1 MISISNLKNDKD
13 LEIIA
18 EAYSNYYANSVLEEK
33 WTTPSALKM
42 FKYFY
47 DKNPDLLFVA
57 YDEENWI
64 RINCQFIDDSNNI
77 DAKKAII
84 NEFDWAEEAGYTLDN
99 PDFQALY
106 IANAD
111 VTIADSDGNILSS
124 YKFKTK
130 IVKLYCYFFYNLLK
144 YY

>member
-1 MISISNLKNDKD
+1 MEETFEFLKKRTQVNYVSTINGNKPSCRPFGDPVLFNNKIYV
-13 LEIIA
+13 LTNKQKNVSKQIA
-18 EAYSNYYANSVLEEK
+18 INNNVCI
-33 WTTPSALKM
+33 
-42 FKYFY
+42 
-47 DKNPDLLFVA
+47 VA

-64 RINCQFIDDSNNI
+64 RINCQLIDDSNNI

-111 VTIADSDGNILSS
+111 AKIYDEDGNVISS
-124 YKFKTK
+124 HKF
-130 IVKLYCYFFYNLLK
+130 
-144 YY
+144 

>member
-1 MISISNLKNDKD
+1 MNETYKFLKENTQVNFVSTINEGKPSCRPFGDPVLFDNKIYVLTNKQKNVSKQISINNNVC
-13 LEIIA
+13 I
-18 EAYSNYYANSVLEEK
+18 
-33 WTTPSALKM
+33 
-42 FKYFY
+42 
-47 DKNPDLLFVA
+47 VA

-64 RINCQFIDDSNNI
+64 RINCMLIDDSNNI

-111 VTIADSDGNILSS
+111 VMIADSDGNIISS
-124 YKFKTK
+124 YKF
-130 IVKLYCYFFYNLLK
+130 
-144 YY
+144 

>member
-124 YKFKTK
+124 YKF
-130 IVKLYCYFFYNLLK
+130 
-144 YY
+144 

>member
-1 MISISNLKNDKD
+1 MEETFEFLKKRTQVNYVSTINGNKPSCRPFGDPVLFDNKIYV
-13 LEIIA
+13 LTNKQKNVSKQIA
-18 EAYSNYYANSVLEEK
+18 VNNNVCI
-33 WTTPSALKM
+33 
-42 FKYFY
+42 
-47 DKNPDLLFVA
+47 VA

-64 RINCQFIDDSNNI
+64 RINCQLIDDSNNI

-111 VTIADSDGNILSS
+111 ATIYDEDGNVVSS
-124 YKFKTK
+124 HKF
-130 IVKLYCYFFYNLLK
+130 
-144 YY
+144 

>member
-1 MISISNLKNDKD
+1 MEETFEFLKERTKVNYVSTLNGNKPSCRPFGDPVLFDNKIYV
-13 LEIIA
+13 LTNKQKNVSKQIA
-18 EAYSNYYANSVLEEK
+18 VNNNVCI
-33 WTTPSALKM
+33 
-42 FKYFY
+42 
-47 DKNPDLLFVA
+47 VA

-64 RINCQFIDDSNNI
+64 RINCQLIDDSDNI

-111 VTIADSDGNILSS
+111 VTIADSDGNIISL
-124 YKFKTK
+124 YKF
-130 IVKLYCYFFYNLLK
+130 
-144 YY
+144 

>member
-1 MISISNLKNDKD
+1 MEETFEFLKKRTQVNYVSTINGNKPSCRPFGDPVLFDNKIYV
-13 LEIIA
+13 LTNKQKNVSKQIA
-18 EAYSNYYANSVLEEK
+18 VNNNVCI
-33 WTTPSALKM
+33 
-42 FKYFY
+42 
-47 DKNPDLLFVA
+47 VA

-64 RINCQFIDDSNNI
+64 RINCQLIDDSNNI

-111 VTIADSDGNILSS
+111 ATIYDEDGNVISS
-124 YKFKTK
+124 HKF
-130 IVKLYCYFFYNLLK
+130 
-144 YY
+144 